1 MTLKELKEIIKG
13 KRIDRVAGF
22 CNSYEQMFD
31 RCCIDESRSDSV
43 VIDTFEFEDEH
54 DPRFIPVSEAMAK
67 LLEMS
72 AKHDDDRVM
81 MTGFDNN
88 VSNEVLFRNVSCAK
102 LIPSAEGNAGL
113 CLLGREPLRFID
125 DVDDDEFLYY
135 ERVYHVKFIIEDP
148 KAQNLNEKFMDFIYA
163 NCNWPHSCK
172 RLDEDAM
179 YFFYGD
185 DATFLS
191 FVTDEGTSA
200 NLIALIAG
208 AFDGAYF
215 TRTPLTP
222 DSEVERLSNDRNGK
236 YFGPCQAVVYPA
248 YIPDDNAPHLTVIA
262 TAACYAK
269 ECASKD
275 EMEQF
280 IASLNPDEAVGDLV
294 RRVTTR
300 YIDDPIDLIIEA
312 ITIQ

>member
-13 KRIDRVAGF
+13 KHIDRVAGF

-31 RCCIDESRSDSV
+31 RCRIDVHNDSILIDTSDDGDNDEQFEPV
-43 VIDTFEFEDEH
+43 PKVIDQLLAM
-54 DPRFIPVSEAMAK
+54 PSEY
-67 LLEMS
+67 
-72 AKHDDDRVM
+72 DDYPILKS
-81 MTGFDNN
+81 GFDNY
-88 VSNEVLFRNVSCAK
+88 NEF
-102 LIPSAEGNAGL
+102 GL
-113 CLLGREPLRFID
+113 LLRQVTCVRFEHSHSGGTGLKLLGREPLRFID

-135 ERVYHVKFIIEDP
+135 ESVYNVEFIIEDP
-148 KAQNLNEKFMDFIYA
+148 RAQNLNEKFMDFISA
-163 NCNWPHSCK
+163 NCNWPPSCE
-172 RLDEDAM
+172 RSSDDAM
-179 YFFYGD
+179 YFTYYD

-215 TRTPLTP
+215 TRTPLTR
-222 DSEVERLSNDRNGK
+222 DSEVERLSNDRHGK
-236 YFGPCQAVVYPA
+236 CFGPCQAVVYPA
-248 YIPDDNAPHLTVIA
+248 YRPDDYNVPHLREIA
-262 TAACYAK
+262 SSICYAK

-275 EMEQF
+275 EVEQF

-300 YIDDPIDLIIEA
+300 YIDPLTLILE
-312 ITIQ
+312 

>member
-1 MTLKELKEIIKG
+1 MTLKELKELIKG
-13 KRIDRVAGF
+13 KRIDRIAGF
-22 CNSYEQMFD
+22 CDSYEQMID
-31 RCCIDESRSDSV
+31 RCRLDVHNGSV
-43 VIDTFEFEDEH
+43 VIDTSDDGDNSDQFE
-54 DPRFIPVSEAMAK
+54 PVPKVIDQLLAMPIEYNDYPILK
-67 LLEMS
+67 S
-72 AKHDDDRVM
+72 
-81 MTGFDNN
+81 GYDNN
-88 VSNEVLFRNVSCAK
+88 NDNELLVRQVICVRFEHSQSDGV
-102 LIPSAEGNAGL
+102 GL

-135 ERVYHVKFIIEDP
+135 ESVYNVEFIIEDP
-148 KAQNLNEKFMDFIYA
+148 RAQNLNEKFMDFIYA
-163 NCNWPHSCK
+163 NCNWPPSCK
-172 RLDEDAM
+172 RLNEDAM

-200 NLIALIAG
+200 NLIALIVG

-248 YIPDDNAPHLTVIA
+248 YLPDDNAPHLTEIA
-262 TAACYAK
+262 SSTCYAK

-294 RRVTTR
+294 CRVTTR

>member
-1 MTLKELKEIIKG
+1 MTLKELKELIKG
-13 KRIDRVAGF
+13 KRIDRIAGF
-22 CNSYEQMFD
+22 CDSYEQMID
-31 RCCIDESRSDSV
+31 RCRLDVHNGSVEIDTSDDGDNSDQFEPV
-43 VIDTFEFEDEH
+43 PKVIDQLLAM
-54 DPRFIPVSEAMAK
+54 PSEY
-67 LLEMS
+67 
-72 AKHDDDRVM
+72 DDYPILKS
-81 MTGFDNN
+81 GYDNN
-88 VSNEVLFRNVSCAK
+88 NDNELLVRQVICVRFEHSH
-102 LIPSAEGNAGL
+102 SGGTGL
-113 CLLGREPLRFID
+113 KLLGRESLRFID

-135 ERVYHVKFIIEDP
+135 ESVYNVEFIIEDP

-163 NCNWPHSCK
+163 NCNWPPSCK
-172 RLDEDAM
+172 RLNEDAM

-191 FVTDEGTSA
+191 FVTNEGTSA

-222 DSEVERLSNDRNGK
+222 DSEVERLSNDRHGK

-300 YIDDPIDLIIEA
+300 YIGDPIDLIIEA

>member
-1 MTLKELKEIIKG
+1 MTLKELKEIIKD

-72 AKHDDDRVM
+72 TKHDDDRVM

-102 LIPSAEGNAGL
+102 LIPTAEGNAGL

-135 ERVYHVKFIIEDP
+135 ERVYNVEFIIEDP

-163 NCNWPHSCK
+163 NCNWPPYCGI
-172 RLDEDAM
+172 LDEDAM
-179 YFFYGD
+179 YFTYYD

-191 FVTDEGTSA
+191 FVTNEGTSA

-215 TRTPLTP
+215 TRTPLTR
-222 DSEVERLSNDRNGK
+222 DSEVERLSNDRHGK

-248 YIPDDNAPHLTVIA
+248 YIPDYNVPHLREIA
-262 TAACYAK
+262 TSICYAK
-269 ECASKD
+269 ECPSKD

-280 IASLNPDEAVGDLV
+280 IASHNPDEAVGDLV
-294 RRVTTR
+294 RRITTR
-300 YIDDPIDLIIEA
+300 YIDPLTLILE
-312 ITIQ
+312 